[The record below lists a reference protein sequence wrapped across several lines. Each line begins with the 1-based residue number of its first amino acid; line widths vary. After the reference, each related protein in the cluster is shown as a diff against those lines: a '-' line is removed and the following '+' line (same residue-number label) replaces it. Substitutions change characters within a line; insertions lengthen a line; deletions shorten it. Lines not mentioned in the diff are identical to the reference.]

1 VSNAANEERAR
12 SVALDQ
18 RRMGQIENQRQ
29 IINRLLVQL
38 GVMPDKVQHV
48 TEQLSLAAA
57 RAALFEERWKEAAVL
72 LTDAQRERII
82 AAHPFE

>member
-57 RAALFEERWKEAAVL
+57 RAALFEERWKEAATL
-72 LTDAQRERII
+72 LTDSQRERII